1 MSSDRAARPVCPSAR
16 PAPGGGGGPGPGDAG
31 EVTSLLGGARGARA
45 GSGRGGRSG
54 GPRKGR
60 GALWWHRYD
69 RLVGVGVW
77 WRRGARRQPSSAL
90 SPPRREPGPPRGE
103 QATSGVGRHATRTSS
118 PSGRPG
124 DEALRAWRADGSAAA
139 VRVLTG
145 LGGEASG
152 AAADG
157 LDGGLGGAG
166 PAPAAGVGPGARS
179 GPRAS
184 CGPEPFAPVGLARA
198 RGAGPAAAAALW
210 RGGPGADRAGAAA
223 GGSRP
228 ALLARPS
235 PAPPIPH
242 APSPARPTP
251 ASDPEPRAAP
261 PRVLAAPRRVPAA
274 DGRAVMCAARR
285 PQGRVLRGREG
296 EAAAGCSMA
305 FWPPRL
311 ERGRL
316 CAVAADE

>member
-45 GSGRGGRSG
+45 GSGRGGRAG

-103 QATSGVGRHATRTSS
+103 QATSGVGRQAARTSS
-118 PSGRPG
+118 PSARPG

-166 PAPAAGVGPGARS
+166 PAPAAGVGPGAR
-179 GPRAS
+179 AS
-184 CGPEPFAPVGLARA
+184 CGPEPFAPVGLARPA
-198 RGAGPAAAAALW
+198 ELGRLLQLLSGEAGQERIAQVL
-210 RGGPGADRAGAAA
+210 RRAGRALPSLRAQA
-223 GGSRP
+223 LRLRSRT
-228 ALLARPS
+228 RPPLRAQPLPLTPN
-235 PAPPIPH
+235 PAP
-242 APSPARPTP
+242 R
-251 ASDPEPRAAP
+251 
-261 PRVLAAPRRVPAA
+261 PRVCSQLLDEYQRQTVAP
-274 DGRAVMCAARR
+274 
-285 PQGRVLRGREG
+285 
-296 EAAAGCSMA
+296 
-305 FWPPRL
+305 
-311 ERGRL
+311 
-316 CAVAADE
+316 